1 MEEKQNISM
10 KEMLTKRSFE
20 PITNCNCIKDREKQI
35 EEIAKIISDSTEI
48 DTIDYYKARVKAKE
62 IIDYFNK
69 NINDLRR

>member
-1 MEEKQNISM
+1 MEDK
-10 KEMLTKRSFE
+10 
-20 PITNCNCIKDREKQI
+20 EKQI
-35 EEIAKIISDSTEI
+35 EEIAKIINDSTEI